1 MSIAIKKSINA
12 WPAVASIAMGT
23 FVMVTTELMPI
34 GLLSQI
40 ARDFAVSN
48 GTAGLLISLPG
59 LVAAV
64 VAPLATLAAGRLDR
78 RLLLIVLSLFL
89 FASSMASAVASS
101 FAMLLIARLVL
112 GVCIGGFWTFSTPVG
127 RQLVQAHAG
136 ARATA
141 IIMGGISAGT
151 ILGVPAGTLIADVLN
166 WRAAFGSVA
175 ALAAAACIFQILSI
189 PSVTAG
195 RAITLS
201 TLLGLMT
208 IPRARAGLIAVGLIA
223 SGQFMAYTYLE
234 VLITGPMGFA
244 GAALSVVLLGYGV
257 AGLIGNFAGER
268 FVSWNSR
275 GTFIATA
282 VSLCLTIAFAA
293 LVQSAVAVSFAIVL
307 LWGFAFGLMPICVQ
321 VWLYEAA
328 PDRFEGGS
336 ALLVTILQI
345 AVAFGAW
352 AGGRL
357 IDASGVA
364 TTFQIAAGFC
374 LVGGVVIALLGRKP
388 N

>member
-1 MSIAIKKSINA
+1 
-12 WPAVASIAMGT
+12 
-23 FVMVTTELMPI
+23 
-34 GLLSQI
+34 
-40 ARDFAVSN
+40 
-48 GTAGLLISLPG
+48 
-59 LVAAV
+59 
-64 VAPLATLAAGRLDR
+64 
-78 RLLLIVLSLFL
+78 
-89 FASSMASAVASS
+89 
-101 FAMLLIARLVL
+101 
-112 GVCIGGFWTFSTPVG
+112 
-127 RQLVQAHAG
+127 
-136 ARATA
+136 
-141 IIMGGISAGT
+141 
-151 ILGVPAGTLIADVLN
+151 
-166 WRAAFGSVA
+166 
-175 ALAAAACIFQILSI
+175 
-189 PSVTAG
+189 VTAG
-195 RAITLS
+195 RAITLN

-208 IPRARAGLIAVGLIA
+208 IPRARTGLIAVGLIA

-268 FVSWNSR
+268 FVGWNSR

-282 VSLCLTIAFAA
+282 FSLCLTIAFAA
-293 LVQSAVAVSFAIVL
+293 LVQSAGAVSFAIVL

-357 IDASGVA
+357 VDASGVA

-374 LVGGVVIALLGRKP
+374 FVGGVVIALLGRKP